1 MPKIDRMY
9 AFVADYKGDG
19 DEGIM
24 AFLSP
29 ANGTWTPLVGAD
41 MARVKQALP
50 FAQEIS
56 RKSGKPFKIL
66 LFEGRRDV
74 TQAVLEGQNFG

>member
-9 AFVADYKGDG
+9 AFVADDNGPD

-24 AFLSP
+24 GARMP
-29 ANGTWTPLVGAD
+29 DGTWMPFVGAD
-41 MARVKQALP
+41 TSRIKSLLPMARMVSKL
-50 FAQEIS
+50 
-56 RKSGKPFKIL
+56 SGKPFKIL